1 MTGIFTFF
9 ELTPGAADAAL
20 AALQEGAMSGV
31 EITWWT
37 LIIPIAI
44 NAGMLA
50 YMLGGLK
57 SQLDGFGKRIEKLEG
72 DSERERDAY
81 SRVDERVHGVA
92 VSLARLEPS
101 IAEIRSRVDSLYI
114 DAAECPMVRDKPAPR
129 RKRKIADEEP
139 Q

>member
-1 MTGIFTFF
+1 
-9 ELTPGAADAAL
+9 
-20 AALQEGAMSGV
+20 MSGV

-92 VSLARLEPS
+92 VSFARLEPS